1 MKRVSCPVVG
11 RWCWITWE
19 LSCGGEVVVDSMG
32 VVLWWW
38 IAWEL
43 SYGWEVGVD
52 SVGVVLLWGGG
63 G

>member
-1 MKRVSCPVVG
+1 MVG
-11 RWCWITWE
+11 RWGWIAWE
-19 LSCGGEVVVDSMG
+19 LSCCGEGVVDSMG

-43 SYGWEVGVD
+43 SYGGEVVVD

-63 G
+63 GG